1 MKRVIIEMK
10 KLRHLCIDVEW
21 ELRFGEDVHD

>member
-1 MKRVIIEMK
+1 MKHVIIEMK
-10 KLRHLCIDVEW
+10 ELRHLSIDVEW